1 MPQNVGNILRTAM
14 ATNSVVHIIGPIKFE
29 IDDKSLQR
37 VGMDYI
43 KEAKYVLYRD
53 YEEFEQMH
61 RNAVIYYVTRYSSK
75 LYTSFDFSNRCEN
88 LYFMFG
94 NESTWIDKR
103 LLKSHLNFCLRIPM
117 MANAR
122 SLNLS
127 NSVAIVLYEVL
138 RQQKFSELATIEIIK
153 GEHTLD

>member
-14 ATNSVVHIIGPIKFE
+14 ATNSIVHIIGPIKFE
-29 IDDKSLQR
+29 IDDKSVQR
-37 VGMDYI
+37 VGMDYL
-43 KEAKYVLYRD
+43 KEAKYVLYKN

-61 RNAVIYYVTRYSSK
+61 RNEIIYYVTRYSSK
-75 LYTSFDFSNRCEN
+75 LYTAFDFSNKFGN
-88 LYFMFG
+88 MYFMFG
-94 NESTWIDKR
+94 NESTGIDKR
-103 LLKSHLNFCLRIPM
+103 LLKSNLNLCMRIPM

-127 NSVAIVLYEVL
+127 NSVAIILYEVL